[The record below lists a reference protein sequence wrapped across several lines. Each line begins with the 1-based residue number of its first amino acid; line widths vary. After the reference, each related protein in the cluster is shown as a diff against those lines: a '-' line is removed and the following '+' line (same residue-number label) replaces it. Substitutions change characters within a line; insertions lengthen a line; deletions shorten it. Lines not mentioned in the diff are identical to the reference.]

1 MKEIDIQELLAPDT
15 FRLGSAEDERAGRA
29 AQSSSF
35 RRVPPVPST
44 SAAADRPA
52 VNRSC

>member
-1 MKEIDIQELLAPDT
+1 MKEIDIQELLRRIRFAWEVPKT
-15 FRLGSAEDERAGRA
+15 ERAGRA